1 MRISVFIARWAK
13 PNVSIVNGVMINER
27 MGLMLTLTMA
37 KMTATA
43 IAGKKPWMDTPGNTH
58 ANTLNTRAEITNL

>member
-1 MRISVFIARWAK
+1 
-13 PNVSIVNGVMINER
+13 
-27 MGLMLTLTMA
+27 MLTLTMA

-43 IAGKKPWMDTPGNTH
+43 IAGKKPWMDTPGTIH

>member
-1 MRISVFIARWAK
+1 MARWAK
-13 PNVSIVNGVMINER
+13 PKVRIVKGVMINER

-43 IAGKKPWMDTPGNTH
+43 TAGKKPWIDTPGTIH